1 MNVERLIRQFFDSV
15 RHVIVEV
22 VRAGLIGLVLG
33 LVLVELAGA
42 FIEGRWPFHPF
53 VHVLAVAFGL
63 VLGYALAMTVAFFEG
78 VKGIFNAVGQV
89 ENEIEGSIRA
99 AVDGTTHRVG
109 DVIDAV
115 EHHPQHRATQQP
127 ATVAPPA
134 YNPPA
139 QPAPQYVEAAQ
150 YPPQYPP
157 QYPQYGQNSEY
168 GQFGQEAPNPQ
179 YPTYPPRQ

>member
-1 MNVERLIRQFFDSV
+1 MNVERLIKQFFDSV
-15 RHVIVEV
+15 RHVLMEV
-22 VRAGLIGLVLG
+22 IRAGLIGLVLG
-33 LVLVELAGA
+33 LVLVEVAGA

-63 VLGYALAMTVAFFEG
+63 VLGYALAMTIAFFEG

-99 AVDGTTHRVG
+99 AVEGSTQRVG
-109 DVIDAV
+109 EVIDAV
-115 EHHPQHRATQQP
+115 EHHPQHRAAQQP
-127 ATVAPPA
+127 STVAPPA

-139 QPAPQYVEAAQ
+139 PQYAEA
-150 YPPQYPP
+150 P
-157 QYPQYGQNSEY
+157 QYPQYGQNLGY
-168 GQFGQEAPNPQ
+168 GQYGQGAPDPQ